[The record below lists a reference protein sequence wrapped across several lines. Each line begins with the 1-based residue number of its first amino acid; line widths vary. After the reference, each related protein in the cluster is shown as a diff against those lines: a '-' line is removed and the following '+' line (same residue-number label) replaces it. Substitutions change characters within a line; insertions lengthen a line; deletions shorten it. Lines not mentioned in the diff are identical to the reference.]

1 MSFIADLHIHSK
13 YSRATSG
20 NMVLPEISRW
30 AERKGIKLV
39 GASDFTHPEWM
50 EHLRQELVPAG
61 GDLYK
66 HGETFFILSTELSHI
81 YSKFGRLRKIHM
93 LIFVPTFEDADRV
106 ARIAGKYGKI
116 ASDGRPILGL
126 DAAEMV
132 EAVKNACPRSF
143 IVPAHI
149 WTPWFSLFGA
159 KSGFDRIEDCFG
171 TIAGEIHALETG
183 LSSDPAMN
191 WRLSALDRFSLIS
204 NSDAHSPSKLGRE
217 ANVFDCDLAFDEIVD
232 VLTKKDKKRFNH
244 TIEFFPQEGKYHFD
258 GHRKCSVRFS
268 PSESKVS
275 DDLCPVCGKPLT
287 IGVLHRVE
295 DLADRGA
302 GFVPENAI
310 PYRSLVPLEEVISAA
325 LNVGVG
331 TATVTKEY
339 DKLLSSFKSEFDI
352 LLNVPVEEIASKS
365 SGRVAEGIGRVRKG
379 EVGAEPGYDGVFGE
393 IKIFEG
399 GGKQTA
405 EPQMKLF

>member
-13 YSRATSG
+13 YSRATSKD
-20 NMVLPEISRW
+20 MVIPEIARW
-30 AERKGIKLV
+30 TERKGIKLV
-39 GASDFTHPEWM
+39 GTGDFTHPDWI
-50 EHLRQELVPAG
+50 EHLKQELVPAG
-61 GDLYK
+61 GDLYR
-66 HGETFFILSTELSHI
+66 HNETFFILSTELSHI
-81 YSKFGRLRKIHM
+81 YSKFGKLRKIHM
-93 LIFVPTFEDADRV
+93 VIFVPTFEDANKV

-159 KSGFDRIEDCFG
+159 KSGFERIEDCFG
-171 TIAGEIHALETG
+171 SIAAEIHALETG

-191 WRLSALDRFSLIS
+191 WRLSVLDKFSLIS

-217 ANVFDCDLAFDEIVD
+217 ANVFDCDLAYDEIVD
-232 VLTKKDKKRFNH
+232 VLTRKDKKKFNY

-258 GHRKCSVRFS
+258 GHRKCNVRFS
-268 PSESKVS
+268 PPESKVN

-295 DLADRGA
+295 DLADREE
-302 GFVPENAI
+302 GFAPENAI

-325 LNVGVG
+325 LSVGVG

-339 DKLLSSFKSEFDI
+339 DRLLSSFKSEFDV
-352 LLNVPVEEIASKS
+352 LLDAPLEEIATAS
-365 SGRVAEGIGRVRKG
+365 SGRVAEGVRRVREGKV
-379 EVGAEPGYDGVFGE
+379 EVAPGYDGVFGE
-393 IKIFEG
+393 VRIFEG
-399 GGKQTA
+399 VEEQAA